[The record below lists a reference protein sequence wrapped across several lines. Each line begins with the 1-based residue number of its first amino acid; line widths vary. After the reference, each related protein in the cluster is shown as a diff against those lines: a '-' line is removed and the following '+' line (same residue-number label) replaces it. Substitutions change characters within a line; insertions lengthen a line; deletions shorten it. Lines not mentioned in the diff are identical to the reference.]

1 MTQMLFAPDDRNR
14 GFREQLSPL
23 VSLHWA
29 YRLSGHH
36 GKVRELFVAGPL
48 LPIR

>member
-1 MTQMLFAPDDRNR
+1 MTQMSFASDDRNC
-14 GFREQLSPL
+14 GFRERFLPL
-23 VSLHWA
+23 VSLRWA
-29 YRLSGHH
+29 YRLWDHY

>member
-1 MTQMLFAPDDRNR
+1 MTQMLFASDDRNR
-14 GFREQLSPL
+14 GFRVGFLPL
-23 VSLHWA
+23 VSLRWA
-29 YRLSGHH
+29 YRLSDQH